1 MMLLSTSIRTFIK
14 KLYKKLFVKKTKT
27 IQVEVPN
34 TCGCRKDKDFLICST
49 IDFLER
55 NIKIIEHE

>member
-14 KLYKKLFVKKTKT
+14 KLYKKFFVKKIKT
-27 IQVEVPN
+27 MRVEVPN
-34 TCGCRKDKDFLICST
+34 TCTNRKDKDFLICST